1 MAILKANV
9 YSATQNSKAASP
21 VAPATSVI
29 DVVKLTSL
37 KTIFVCIVIL
47 IEKSAWNVPSKITA
61 KFVKVAGL
69 RYLGG
74 VLRIGFD

>member
-1 MAILKANV
+1 MIPAHTPPINHLWTEMAILKANV

-47 IEKSAWNVPSKITA
+47 IEKSA
-61 KFVKVAGL
+61 
-69 RYLGG
+69 
-74 VLRIGFD
+74 